1 MSRIGILGGT
11 FNPIHVGHLLLA
23 EWARSEAGLEEI
35 WFIPT
40 GNSYMKEGREILPGE
55 ERLHMVELALQDNPC
70 FKCLDM
76 EIKRGGRSYSCETL
90 TQLKGEHPENEFFFI
105 VGADCLFTIENW
117 KFPEKIF
124 ESCTLAAAVRDD
136 SLWNELVIKSKELEK
151 RFHTDIILL
160 PFLRL
165 SVSSTEIRERIR
177 EGKSVRYL
185 VPDRTLK
192 YIEEKGYYR
201 E

>member
-1 MSRIGILGGT
+1 MGGT
-11 FNPIHVGHLLLA
+11 FNPVHVGHQLLA
-23 EWARSEAGLEEI
+23 EWAKTEVGLDEV
-35 WFIPT
+35 WFVPT
-40 GNSYMKEGREILPGE
+40 GNSYMKESREILPGE
-55 ERLHMVELALQDNPC
+55 ERLHMVELALLDNPC
-70 FKCLDM
+70 FKCLDL
-76 EIKRGGRSYSCETL
+76 EIKRGGISYSCETL
-90 TQLKGEHPENEFFFI
+90 TQLKRAHPENEFFFI

-117 KFPEKIF
+117 KSPEKIF

-136 SLWNELVIKSKELEK
+136 APRDEMVTKQRELEK
-151 RFHTDIILL
+151 RFRADIILL
-160 PFLRL
+160 PFLRI

>member
-1 MSRIGILGGT
+1 MGGT
-11 FNPIHVGHLLLA
+11 FNPVHVGHLLLA
-23 EWARSEAGLEEI
+23 EWAKAEVGLDEV
-35 WFIPT
+35 WFVPT
-40 GNSYMKEGREILPGE
+40 GNSYMKESREILSGE
-55 ERLHMVELALQDNPC
+55 KRLHMVELALLDNPC
-70 FKCLDM
+70 FKCLDL
-76 EIKRGGRSYSCETL
+76 EIKRGGSSYSCETL
-90 TQLKGEHPENEFFFI
+90 TQLKRVHPENEFFFI

-117 KFPEKIF
+117 KSPEKIF
-124 ESCTLAAAVRDD
+124 ENCTLAAAVRDD
-136 SLWNELVIKSKELEK
+136 APWDEMVTKQRELEK
-151 RFHTDIILL
+151 RFRADIILL
-160 PFLRL
+160 SFLRI